1 MMRQAYVTHRVTA
14 MRLLLLASFLFVAG
28 QAAAQPAL
36 DESDP
41 LIASVIVYSASYSI
55 ERWEEYCASEFPST
69 ADAVKAARETWMGRH
84 LDLLTKAGNILKSK
98 LSHEERV
105 QIGVQTQLTNDE
117 IEEKLNAA
125 PMGARKD
132 WCDQSPQRINAPQM
146 NLLSRSVLVNAIES
160 FAP

>member
-1 MMRQAYVTHRVTA
+1 
-14 MRLLLLASFLFVAG
+14 MRLILITSFLFVAG
-28 QAAAQPAL
+28 QAAAQPVL

-69 ADAVKAARETWMGRH
+69 ADAVKAARKSWMDKH
-84 LDLLTKAGNILKSK
+84 LELLTKAGNILKSQ

-117 IEEKLNAA
+117 LEKKLNAA

-132 WCDQSPQRINAPQM
+132 WCDQSPQRINAPEM
-146 NLLSRSVLVNAIES
+146 NLLRRAALVNAIEG

>member
-1 MMRQAYVTHRVTA
+1 MGQVSVIRRVTA
-14 MRLLLLASFLFVAG
+14 MRLVLIASFLFAAG

-41 LIASVIVYSASYSI
+41 LIASVIVHSASYTI
-55 ERWEEYCASEFPST
+55 ERWEEYCSSEFPST
-69 ADAVKAARETWMGRH
+69 ADAVKAARESWMGRH
-84 LDLLTKAGNILKSK
+84 LELLTKAGNILKSQ

-105 QIGVQTQLTNDE
+105 QIGVQAQLTNDE

-125 PMGARKD
+125 PMGVRKD
-132 WCDQSPQRINAPQM
+132 WCEQSPQRINAPQM
-146 NLLSRSVLVNAIES
+146 NLLRRPILVNTIEN